1 MATLISVSR
10 STYRGNKFPPTMR
23 LFSTKVPTIATE
35 CVRALLASSDIEAES
50 PKEVEADV
58 ESVLRNYLSTEKE
71 VNERAKDL
79 LERTNRGTSE
89 YGRVRAQIADSK
101 GIKVGEET
109 LDYLLDQVVEIF
121 HHSANVDEIFC
132 EDVVLRRKMAP
143 IFKKHMM
150 LDTDLDNEVRLHLK
164 NLKEGTSTW
173 DIEYQRVLEQMKRK
187 KGLA

>member
-109 LDYLLDQVVEIF
+109 LDY